1 MEEKSRVYI
10 SEEFKKLLND
20 RAIGI
25 DRIVSEMA
33 YNYQMAETT
42 KAMYSKL
49 NKMVYEMAEKNGCSI
64 WDVCFNYVP
73 KIDYEHV
80 RHDGEKWSL
89 EMRARLARLAIQQEM
104 PKEQYTYDY
113 PMPAI
118 TADIVVLRRNS
129 LKKGNPIELLLV
141 KRRNEPYKDCWALPG
156 GFMEI
161 GERLYACA
169 KRELKEETGIDA
181 PWLSFCHIRDAV
193 GRDPRGRVLSA
204 VYLVNLGDKSPEIKA
219 ADDAAEVRWFTK
231 DELKKV
237 RLAFDH
243 ASTIQELRVFTKM

>member
-1 MEEKSRVYI
+1 MEEKDRVYI
-10 SEEFKKLLND
+10 SEEFKKVLNA
-20 RAIGI
+20 RAVGI
-25 DRIVSEMA
+25 DRTVCEMA
-33 YNYQMAETT
+33 YEYQMAETT

-73 KIDYEHV
+73 KIEYEHV
-80 RHDGEKWSL
+80 RQDGEKWSL
-89 EMRARLARLAIQQEM
+89 EMRARLARLAIQQKM
-104 PKEQYTYDY
+104 PKKQYTYDY

-118 TADIVVLRRNS
+118 TADIVVLRSNS

-161 GERLYACA
+161 GETLHACA

-181 PWLSFCHIRDAV
+181 SWLSFCHIRDAV

-204 VYLVNLGDKSPEIKA
+204 VYLANLRDELTEIKA
-219 ADDAAEVRWFTK
+219 ADDAAEVKWFTK
-231 DELKKV
+231 EELKNV

-243 ASTIQELRVFTKM
+243 ANTISELRVFKKM